1 MVELE
6 AHIAVVT
13 VIKTFVFVLLLL
25 LLFLFFTGA
34 ESGAR
39 VAVLVG
45 SGRYVIA
52 YYYL

>member
-13 VIKTFVFVLLLL
+13 VIKTFEFVLLL